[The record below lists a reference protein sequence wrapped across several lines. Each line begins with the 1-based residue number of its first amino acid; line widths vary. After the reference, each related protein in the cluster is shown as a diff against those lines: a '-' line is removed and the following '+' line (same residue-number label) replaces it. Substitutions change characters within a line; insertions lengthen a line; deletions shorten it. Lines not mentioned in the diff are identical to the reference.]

1 VRRFE
6 TGATRDTD
14 EGKLDYEG
22 FFSPRV
28 LRRRAEYM
36 QEHAVQADGES
47 RTSDN
52 WQKGIPT
59 EAYMKS
65 LIRHVFHAWEIWRYA
80 QLERFGE
87 MHSSK
92 ELEDALCA
100 VCFNAEGLL
109 YELGRYKVIDSVPEV
124 YPNHVPERS

>member
-6 TGATRDTD
+6 SGATRDTD

-36 QEHAVQADGES
+36 QVHAVQADGES
-47 RTSDN
+47 RSSDN

-65 LIRHVFHAWEIWRYA
+65 LIRHCFHAWELWRD
-80 QLERFGE
+80 GE
-87 MHSSK
+87 DSYLD
-92 ELEDALCA
+92 LEDALCA

-109 YELGRYKVIDSVPEV
+109 FELSRMSIEDQVYEVR
-124 YPNHVPERS
+124 PNHVPERS